1 MLESL
6 VIRNLKLSTNGPTFD
21 NCKCIH
27 NIHAMFNFIS
37 SISKTYCHSC
47 IPVSWDGAVEYTGGA

>member
-21 NCKCIH
+21 NCKCMH
-27 NIHAMFNFIS
+27 NVRAMFDFIS
-37 SISKTYCHSC
+37 SISQTYCCSC
-47 IPVSWDGAVEYTGGA
+47 IPVSWDGAVEHTGGA